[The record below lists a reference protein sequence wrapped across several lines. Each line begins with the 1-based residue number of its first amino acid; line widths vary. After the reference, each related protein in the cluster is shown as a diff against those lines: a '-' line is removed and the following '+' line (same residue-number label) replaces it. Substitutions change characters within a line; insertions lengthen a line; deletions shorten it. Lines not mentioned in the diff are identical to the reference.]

1 MSSVRSSSTACASA
15 VATLTAI
22 VVVPTPPLAPT
33 NAKIW
38 PWTLDGL
45 AELTRST
52 AAFSSTALIGSETH
66 SVTPARIASSISAGS
81 IRAATMM
88 TPVVGC

>member
-1 MSSVRSSSTACASA
+1 M
-15 VATLTAI
+15 
-22 VVVPTPPLAPT
+22 VVVPTPPLAPM

-38 PWTLDGL
+38 PCTLDGR

-52 AAFSSTALIGSETH
+52 AAFTSTALSGSETH
-66 SVTPARIASSISAGS
+66 SVTPARIASSISPGS
-81 IRAATMM
+81 IRAATIM